1 MSIAP
6 PLPGRAHEI
15 AAAVRAGR
23 LRAVVVVEQTLAAI
37 TAHGARLNCFSAT
50 FAEQAMVQARAIDDA
65 VAAGRDPGPLAG
77 VPIAVKNLFDVAG
90 HTTIAGS
97 KLLRDQ
103 PAAAADATV
112 IRHLREAGAIV
123 IGALHMD
130 EFAYGFTTEN
140 SHYGAVRN
148 PHDNNSI
155 AGGSSGG
162 SGSAVG
168 AGLVPIALGSDT
180 NGSVRVPAA
189 LCGTWGLK
197 PTFGRLSRQGCYPF
211 VDSLDHVGSLADS
224 VTDLALSYDAMQ
236 GPDPRDPACAQR
248 LPDPVSP
255 LLDQTAEALVRGL
268 RIAVATGYFRDNAE
282 DDAWQA
288 VARAAALLGAT
299 REVTLVHAAQ
309 ARAAAFV
316 MTAAEGGALH
326 WPALQVHGDEFEPL
340 SRDRLLAGVFMPPE
354 WPQRAQAFRTWFK
367 HEVEQVFSDVD
378 VILAPATP
386 RTATPIGATAMTVR
400 GQQMM
405 PRAHMGMLTQP
416 ISFIGLPVVLA
427 PYRPQG
433 AMPLGVQIIAPAWRE
448 DACFRVARALELL
461 SADFR
466 LHPGLRP
473 SLGLEA
479 KQ

>member
-1 MSIAP
+1 
-6 PLPGRAHEI
+6 
-15 AAAVRAGR
+15 
-23 LRAVVVVEQTLAAI
+23 
-37 TAHGARLNCFSAT
+37 
-50 FAEQAMVQARAIDDA
+50 
-65 VAAGRDPGPLAG
+65 
-77 VPIAVKNLFDVAG
+77 
-90 HTTIAGS
+90 
-97 KLLRDQ
+97 
-103 PAAAADATV
+103 
-112 IRHLREAGAIV
+112 
-123 IGALHMD
+123 
-130 EFAYGFTTEN
+130 
-140 SHYGAVRN
+140 
-148 PHDNNSI
+148 
-155 AGGSSGG
+155 
-162 SGSAVG
+162 
-168 AGLVPIALGSDT
+168 
-180 NGSVRVPAA
+180 
-189 LCGTWGLK
+189 
-197 PTFGRLSRQGCYPF
+197 
-211 VDSLDHVGSLADS
+211 
-224 VTDLALSYDAMQ
+224 
-236 GPDPRDPACAQR
+236 
-248 LPDPVSP
+248 
-255 LLDQTAEALVRGL
+255 L